1 MDCGQSGFS
10 DLSPCRPSCV
20 SCVMPCWCVCE
31 EVSMSTMRL
40 LKSVTGLSPKSAHKM
55 GQRPPFDFC
64 RSWSRSHYV
73 LLWRL
78 IMSLAMNL
86 QPPSMCVFV
95 SGDWH
100 LVHMRDGLCFLLH
113 LRICTLHVTSGES
126 LLARKGV
133 VEYAWIVWSDPAVLA
148 SFRIWV

>member
-1 MDCGQSGFS
+1 
-10 DLSPCRPSCV
+10 
-20 SCVMPCWCVCE
+20 
-31 EVSMSTMRL
+31 MSALRL
-40 LKSVTGLSPKSAHKM
+40 LKSVTGLWPRSAHSM
-55 GQRPPFDFC
+55 GHRPPFDFC
-64 RSWSRSHYV
+64 RCWSRSLKV

-78 IMSLAMNL
+78 VLSLAVNL

-113 LRICTLHVTSGES
+113 MWMCTPHATSSES

-133 VEYAWIVWSDPAVLA
+133 VEYACIAWSELVVLV
-148 SFRIWV
+148 SFRICS